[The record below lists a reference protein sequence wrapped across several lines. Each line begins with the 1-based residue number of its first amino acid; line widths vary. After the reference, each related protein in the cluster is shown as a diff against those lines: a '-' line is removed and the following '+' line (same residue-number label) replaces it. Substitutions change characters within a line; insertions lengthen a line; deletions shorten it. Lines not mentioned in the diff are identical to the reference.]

1 MSHSYI
7 AKTTTGFSIYFRL
20 SSNTLVS
27 KHISFNMSCN
37 DDLDLPCY
45 KSISFKDSAYFNT
58 CWVETSGEEYA
69 ETENLGMSSLYS
81 KATLAAAGTI
91 TGIESF
97 AGVILNAIILII
109 LIRSSELRN
118 EYLTPS
124 IISIALTDFLFCLIS
139 LPILS
144 LHFFM
149 EDWILSSCTFITFL
163 NLALW
168 YCSAMN
174 LLGIAVL
181 RCIGVYFPGKTKT
194 KTFVNASRVTPC
206 LAWVIS
212 FVSLIPS
219 LNPRYGRYGIE
230 CQTLICAFINIDADG
245 KSIKTGAL
253 DPIRMLI
260 VIMVL
265 LMLVLNVAAYIKVSR
280 QSQNMYAQMKD
291 TSTEIAERIL
301 EKEKK
306 VGQMMAIVTLLFI
319 IVYLPGVIL
328 RLMYRDGH
336 VTKPLTTLLFW
347 LISWLIGIIDP
358 VLYII
363 FQERY
368 QNEIKHLLQI
378 LKLKR
383 PCGNRKQ

>member
-1 MSHSYI
+1 
-7 AKTTTGFSIYFRL
+7 
-20 SSNTLVS
+20 
-27 KHISFNMSCN
+27 MSCN
-37 DDLDLPCY
+37 EDLELMCY
-45 KSISFKDSAYFNT
+45 RNISFDASEYFST
-58 CWVETSGEEYA
+58 CWIQTSGEEYA
-69 ETENLGMSSLYS
+69 ETGNLDMSSLYS
-81 KATLAAAGTI
+81 KPTLAAAGTI

-109 LIRSSELRN
+109 LIRNSELRN

-149 EDWILSSCTFITFL
+149 EDMPVSSCTFTTFF
-163 NLALW
+163 NIGLW
-168 YCSAMN
+168 SCSAFN
-174 LLGIAVL
+174 LLGVAVL
-181 RCIGVYFPGKTKT
+181 RCVGVYFPGKTKT
-194 KTFVNASRVTPC
+194 KTFINASRVTPC

-212 FVSLIPS
+212 WISLIPS
-219 LNPRYGRYGIE
+219 LDPRYGRYGME
-230 CQTLICAFINIDADG
+230 CKTLMCVFINIDADG

-253 DPIRMLI
+253 DPLRTLI
-260 VIMVL
+260 VMMGL
-265 LMLVLNVAAYIKVSR
+265 LMIVLNVAAYVKISR

-291 TSTEIAERIL
+291 TSTEIAEKIL

-306 VGQMMAIVTLLFI
+306 VGLMMGIITLLFI

-358 VLYII
+358 VLYIL
-363 FQERY
+363 FQEKY
-368 QNEIKHLLQI
+368 QKEIKVLLQT
-378 LKLKR
+378 LKPKR
-383 PCGNRKQ
+383 HCSDSYIKQQIQRTTETNTTETKI